1 MLKVKLL
8 KYTPDPDRLVAAA
21 ARLCYSP
28 VGIDQILEQISLEK
42 VQQLLNLIKES
53 GHESPIEHVSFSFGV
68 EGISR
73 ALSHQL
79 VRHRIASFSQQS
91 QRYVK
96 LENFDVVIPPS
107 IQNKPEVANK
117 FAEALDKIGN
127 IYQEML
133 KAGIPPEDARFILP
147 NACETKIIIT
157 MNARSL
163 LHFFEIRT
171 CARAQWEIRRLAL
184 EMRKQVK
191 EIAPLIFALSGPTCE
206 TLGYCREGKM
216 SCGRAP
222 SLADLMRNYQKSSN

>member
-28 VGIDQILEQISLEK
+28 VGIDQILEQISPEK